1 MNKRFAAVLLGA
13 GVLLAVGASSGCV
26 ERRMRIRTDPAGA
39 LIFVNDEE
47 IGLSPVTFAFL
58 WYGDYDIIARK
69 PGFKTLK
76 THYRVDPPWY
86 QLPPFDLVAET
97 LIPTTIRDE
106 HEVPTLTLEPAE
118 TPAVEDVVRRAVELR
133 ERALFETP

>member
-1 MNKRFAAVLLGA
+1 
-13 GVLLAVGASSGCV
+13 
-26 ERRMRIRTDPAGA
+26 MRIRTDPAGA

-76 THYRVDPPWY
+76 THYRVNPPWY
-86 QLPPFDLVAET
+86 QLPPFDLVAEV
-97 LIPTTIRDE
+97 LIPGGG
-106 HEVPTLTLEPAE
+106 A
-118 TPAVEDVVRRAVELR
+118 
-133 ERALFETP
+133 